1 MLIELT
7 EIEQE
12 KAAACIML
20 QVIKFDI
27 QADKLRNKPN
37 TLTEA
42 ETEQLCKLE
51 QRVDFYRALAE
62 KIRR

>member
-20 QVIKFDI
+20 QAVEFDI
-27 QADKLRNKPN
+27 QADKLRNKLN

-42 ETEQLCKLE
+42 EIEQLCKLE
-51 QRVDFYRALAE
+51 QQVDFYRALAE